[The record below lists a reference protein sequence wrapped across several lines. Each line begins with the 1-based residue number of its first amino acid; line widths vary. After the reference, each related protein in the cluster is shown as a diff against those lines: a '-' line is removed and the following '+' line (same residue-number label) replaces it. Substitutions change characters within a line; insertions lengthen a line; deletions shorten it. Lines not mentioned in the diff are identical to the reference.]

1 MSPSSVYS
9 TTYKDDEI
17 SQYSLEEQQTVS
29 LMERCFLMQI
39 LWKVV
44 VPLPA
49 SDDNCILFPLWLIFF
64 FLKRQESKVTTLKLF
79 DQLWVE
85 INFCGLF

>member
-9 TTYKDDEI
+9 ATYKDDEI
-17 SQYSLEEQQTVS
+17 SQYSLEAANCFFNGEMFSNADTV
-29 LMERCFLMQI
+29 
-39 LWKVV
+39 KAVA

-64 FLKRQESKVTTLKLF
+64 FLKRQESKVTILKLF
-79 DQLWVE
+79 DKLWVE